1 MDNIRQAPKMAYP
14 EPTPEI
20 KGRRAKEFIKRL
32 ENFDLTD
39 EQLALYK
46 DSKEFY
52 KKMKSKESAGK

>member
-1 MDNIRQAPKMAYP
+1 MAYP